1 MPKVLEFKL
10 GENYYAMDIHV
21 TREIVESL
29 PITPIPRT
37 PAYVAGMT
45 NIRGEITTIIAINGL
60 IGTSLQDSMSAS
72 EKFIIFVPDSARGNN
87 IGIKVDEVYS
97 VVDVNESDIEY
108 AGNGSTSPKKS
119 FIKGIIRLHDG
130 SDGREGAG
138 VLQRLVLYLDI
149 DKLIEDLFNMAS
161 R

>member
-72 EKFIIFVPDSARGNN
+72 EKFIIFMMA
-87 IGIKVDEVYS
+87 
-97 VVDVNESDIEY
+97 
-108 AGNGSTSPKKS
+108 
-119 FIKGIIRLHDG
+119 
-130 SDGREGAG
+130 
-138 VLQRLVLYLDI
+138 VLFLETAQI
-149 DKLIEDLFNMAS
+149 QMLIPGCRACIMKWLQY
-161 R
+161 